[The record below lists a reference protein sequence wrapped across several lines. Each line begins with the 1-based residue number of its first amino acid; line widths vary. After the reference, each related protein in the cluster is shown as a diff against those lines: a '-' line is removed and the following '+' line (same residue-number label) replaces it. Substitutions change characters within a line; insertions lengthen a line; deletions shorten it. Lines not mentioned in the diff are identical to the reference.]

1 MWTLETGHIDDQ
13 GRARVAIVNA
23 AGDVIDVYFPELRH
37 VAEAAIAWRNDV
49 LYRARILELQW
60 AAERVQR
67 AAA

>member
-1 MWTLETGHIDDQ
+1 MWTLRDEHIDDQ

-23 AGDVIDVYFPELRH
+23 AGDVIDLYWPHMRH

>member
-1 MWTLETGHIDDQ
+1 MWTLETGHIDGQ

-23 AGDVIDVYFPELRH
+23 AGTVIDVYFPELRH

-49 LYRARILELQW
+49 LHRARILERQW